1 MHHSSDEISSSDTSS
16 DTSSEEIELT
26 NVYVAPF
33 SSDFD
38 LGNEFKKIGKVDSIK
53 NEGSYGFV
61 RIGLT

>member
-16 DTSSEEIELT
+16 DMSSDEIEFT

-33 SSDFD
+33 SSHFD
-38 LGNEFKKIGKVDSIK
+38 VEYEFKKIGKIDSIK

-61 RIGLT
+61 YIG